1 MSASD
6 HSPSR
11 RVVILT
17 GAAGGIGRA
26 IAQSLL
32 ADGHCIAAV
41 DKDEGALRQLTD
53 EFQEYNAAGR
63 LHTIV
68 RDLGLDKACEEAV
81 DSAARHFGRV
91 EAVINNAGIG
101 VSSIRSDAE
110 LHHPTIEELTS
121 NIWDLFFAVNVRAPM
136 MIVRSALPHMKAA
149 GWGRIVNNT
158 TSFLTM
164 MRVLPYGATKAALE
178 AMSAV
183 WAAELAETGITVNV
197 LIPGGPTDTPFIA
210 NGSGF
215 PRGQLLQPEIMGP
228 PASWLLSDASCLMT
242 GQRITAAGW
251 DRQRPATEAAEAS
264 ARAIGWPE
272 LSADVIWPNANPA

>member
-1 MSASD
+1 MRASD
-6 HSPSR
+6 HSPSG
-11 RVVILT
+11 RVIILT

-41 DKDEGALRQLTD
+41 DRDEEALRRLNED
-53 EFQEYNAAGR
+53 FQEFNAAGR

-68 RDLGLDKACEEAV
+68 QDLGVARACEEAV
-81 DSAARHFGRV
+81 DSAAEHFGKL

-101 VSSIRSDAE
+101 VSSLRPDAE
-110 LHHPTIEELTS
+110 MHHPDIEELS
-121 NIWDLFFAVNVRAPM
+121 SDIWDLFYAVNVRAPM
-136 MIVRSALPHMKAA
+136 SMVRAALPHMKAA

-183 WAAELAETGITVNV
+183 WAAELAGTGITVNV
-197 LIPGGPTDTPFIA
+197 LVPGGPTDTAFITDD
-210 NGSGF
+210 SGI
-215 PRGQLLQPEIMGP
+215 PRDRMLKPEIMGP
-228 PASWLLSDASCLMT
+228 PASWLLSDASRFMT
-242 GQRITAAGW
+242 GQRIVAGRW
-251 DRQRPATEAAEAS
+251 DMSLPADEAARAS
-264 ARAIGWPE
+264 SRVVGWPE
-272 LSADVIWPNANPA
+272 LSADVIWPGANRE